1 MIKEETELTT
11 SAIKMQT
18 LLHQFIQ
25 LYDRLTVEHSLMTDR
40 ELKLIKNLASLRETI
55 QALNQ
60 LSPQI
65 IDTIQDTAKKE
76 VDRVCRSLFTK
87 IENVQ
92 QNINNIFDAKLD
104 DCCNKLNSESTK
116 IAKLGGDCWQL
127 TTELGV
133 KSSWRMLFIF
143 LLSGLVSGLIIGYFI
158 LKRMF

>member
-11 SAIKMQT
+11 NAIKIQT

-25 LYDRLTVEHSLMTDR
+25 LYDRLTVEHSLMTNR
-40 ELKLIKNLASLRETI
+40 ELKLVKNLESLKETI
-55 QALNQ
+55 EELNQ

-65 IDTIQDTAKKE
+65 INTIQDTAKQE

-87 IENVQ
+87 IENMQ
-92 QNINNIFDAKLD
+92 QNINNILDAKLD
-104 DCCNKLNSESTK
+104 DCCNKLNNESTK
-116 IAKLGGDCWQL
+116 IAKLGEDCWQL

-143 LLSGLVSGLIIGYFI
+143 LLSGLVGGLMIGYVI
-158 LKRMF
+158 LKKMF